1 MSHKITVVGL
11 GAGDIGQLPL
21 GVYKQLTGGQTIFLR
36 TKEHPAVMELE
47 REGMVYTAFD
57 DVYEQHG
64 RFEEVYEEIAAILF
78 REAEQQDILYA
89 VPGHPLVAERTV
101 QLLLEQGPAKQTEVK
116 IGGGQSFIDALFT
129 AVKVDPI
136 EGFQLL
142 DGTDLKRKDIRTGRH
157 LIIGQVYDAFIA
169 SDVKLTL
176 MEKYP
181 DEHTVAVVRAAGSRD
196 EKVTWLP
203 LYELDRQFELDNL
216 TSVYVPPLQGR
227 DLKDFSELRQIIADL
242 RGPEGCPWDK
252 EQTHLSLKKYLI
264 EECYEVLEAIDE
276 EDEDHLVEE
285 LGDVLLQVMLHAQI
299 GEDEG
304 MFAIEDVM
312 EALAS
317 KMIRRHPH
325 VFGDAEVTDAEEV
338 TKNWERIKAAEKPG
352 TGRESLLNGVAKGM
366 PALIRAYE
374 IQKKAAK
381 VGFDWEHAAE
391 ALEKV
396 REELREFAAEIESGQ
411 RENEI
416 AEFGDLLF
424 AMINVARFLRIH
436 PEEAL
441 EQTNQKFIR
450 RFHFIEQQVKKS
462 GRDFSDFSLEELNA
476 FWNLA
481 KKEER
486 K

>member
-1 MSHKITVVGL
+1 
-11 GAGDIGQLPL
+11 
-21 GVYKQLTGGQTIFLR
+21 
-36 TKEHPAVMELE
+36 
-47 REGMVYTAFD
+47 
-57 DVYEQHG
+57 
-64 RFEEVYEEIAAILF
+64 
-78 REAEQQDILYA
+78 
-89 VPGHPLVAERTV
+89 
-101 QLLLEQGPAKQTEVK
+101 
-116 IGGGQSFIDALFT
+116 
-129 AVKVDPI
+129 
-136 EGFQLL
+136 
-142 DGTDLKRKDIRTGRH
+142 
-157 LIIGQVYDAFIA
+157 
-169 SDVKLTL
+169 